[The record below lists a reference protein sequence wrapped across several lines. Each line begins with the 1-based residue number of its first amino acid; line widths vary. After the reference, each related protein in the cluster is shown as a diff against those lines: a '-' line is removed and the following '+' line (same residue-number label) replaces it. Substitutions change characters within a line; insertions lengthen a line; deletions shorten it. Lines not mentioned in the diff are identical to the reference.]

1 MSGEPPAGA
10 QDREA
15 RLRAQLHALQAERN
29 ELAARLDSVVRIA
42 EKTRA
47 AAAGMRDEL
56 ISMQTSKFWQARNAW
71 FDLKHRIG
79 LSATGAT
86 APADVVLERI
96 EPARTGGTGYDRWI
110 SRNDLRPA
118 DVQLIA
124 DTIAVLPRKP
134 LISVVM
140 PAFDPPEE
148 YLRAALDS
156 VLAQL
161 YPHWELCV
169 ADDASTLPHVRAVLA
184 EYAARERAVGGAE
197 ARVKLALRD
206 ENGGIAAASNSAL
219 ALATGEYVALLD
231 HDDLLARDALFHVA
245 LAANREPAADF
256 MYSDEDK
263 IDDDGHRSEP
273 YFKPDWSPDSL
284 LARMYTGHLAV
295 FRRALVTELGG
306 FRTGFEGSQD
316 YDLVLRLTERT
327 ERIVHIPRVLYHWRI
342 HAASTASSAASKQ
355 YAYAAGRRAIEEA
368 LVRRGEP
375 GRVEELPQPGS
386 YAVRYALRR
395 PDKISIVIP
404 TRDHGDDVD
413 RCLGSI
419 FAQPTYPE
427 FEVVLVDNGSTDPA
441 SLATFARWSA
451 AEPRVRVLR
460 HDVPFNFAAINNYAA
475 SKTGG
480 AYLLF
485 LNNDTRVLTPDWLEA
500 LAEQAQRPS
509 IGAIGPKL
517 LYPDGTIQH
526 AGVVTG
532 IAGVAGHVHKY
543 ADGGAG
549 GYFNIL
555 RTVNDYSALTG
566 ACLMLRREVFERAG
580 GFDEALGIAFNDVDL
595 CLKIRALGLYNVYLP
610 HVVLEH
616 AESRSRGYE
625 DTAAKQA
632 RYAREAGIMQE
643 RWHCE
648 SRNDPHYSP
657 HLTLEAEDFSLR
669 V

>member
-1 MSGEPPAGA
+1 VSGDQPAGA
-10 QDREA
+10 GDREA
-15 RLRAQLHALQAERN
+15 GLRAKLQALEAERN
-29 ELAARLDSVVRIA
+29 ELAARLESVIRIA

-86 APADVVLERI
+86 PPADVVLERI

-110 SRNDLRPA
+110 SRNDLRPGDA
-118 DVQLIA
+118 QLVA
-124 DTIAVLPRKP
+124 DTVAVLPRRP
-134 LISVVM
+134 LISVVV
-140 PAFDPPEE
+140 PAFDTPEA

-169 ADDASTLPHVRAVLA
+169 ADDASTQPHVRGVLA
-184 EYAARERAVGGAE
+184 EYAARD

-206 ENGGIAAASNSAL
+206 ANGGIAAASNSAL

-245 LAANREPAADF
+245 LAVNRDPSVDF
-256 MYSDEDK
+256 FYSDEDK

-306 FRTGFEGSQD
+306 FRAGFDGSQD

-327 ERIVHIPRVLYHWRI
+327 GRIAHLPRVLYHWRI
-342 HAASTASSAASKQ
+342 HAASTASSAAPKT

-375 GRVEELPQPGS
+375 GRVEELPQPGC
-386 YAVRYALRR
+386 YTVRYALRR
-395 PDKISIVIP
+395 PGKISIIVP
-404 TRDHGDDVD
+404 TRNHGDDVE
-413 RCLGSI
+413 RCLASI
-419 FAQPTYPE
+419 FAAPTYPD
-427 FEVVLVDNGSTDPA
+427 FELVLVDNGSTDAA
-441 SLATFARWSA
+441 SLAAFARWRA

-460 HDVPFNFAAINNYAA
+460 RDVPFNFAALNNHAA
-475 SKTGG
+475 RNTDGT
-480 AYLLF
+480 YLLF
-485 LNNDTRVLTPDWLEA
+485 LNNDTRVVTPDWLEA
-500 LAEQAQRPS
+500 LVEQAQRPS
-509 IGAIGPKL
+509 IGAAGAKL

-543 ADGGAG
+543 ADGAAG

-555 RTVNDYSALTG
+555 RTVNNYSALTG

-595 CLKIRALGLYNVYLP
+595 CLKIGAFGLYNVYLP
-610 HVVLEH
+610 HVVLVH
-616 AESRSRGYE
+616 AESSSRGYE
-625 DTAAKQA
+625 DTADKQA

-643 RWHCE
+643 RWRCA
-648 SRNDPHYSP
+648 SRNDPHYNP

-669 V
+669 T

>member
-1 MSGEPPAGA
+1 MSGEPPEGSGE
-10 QDREA
+10 REA
-15 RLRAQLHALQAERN
+15 RLRAKLHALQAERN
-29 ELAARLDSVVRIA
+29 ELAARLESVIRIA

-56 ISMQTSKFWQARNAW
+56 ISMQTSKFWHARNAW
-71 FDLKHRIG
+71 FDLKHRLG

-96 EPARTGGTGYDRWI
+96 EPAGSGGTGYDRWI

-124 DTIAVLPRKP
+124 DTIAVLPRRP
-134 LISVVM
+134 TISVVV
-140 PAFDPPEE
+140 PVFDPPEI

-184 EYAARERAVGGAE
+184 EYAARS
-197 ARVKLALRD
+197 ARVKLALR
-206 ENGGIAAASNSAL
+206 EHNGGIAAASNSAL
-219 ALATGEYVALLD
+219 ALATGEFVALLD
-231 HDDLLARDALFHVA
+231 HDDLLARDALFAVA
-245 LAANREPAADF
+245 LAANREPGVDF
-256 MYSDEDK
+256 AYSDEDK

-295 FRRALVTELGG
+295 FRRALVNELGG
-306 FRTGFEGSQD
+306 FRAGFEGSQD

-327 ERIVHIPRVLYHWRI
+327 DRIAHIPRVLYHWRI
-342 HAASTASSAASKQ
+342 HAASTASSAAPKT

-368 LVRRGEP
+368 LARRGEP
-375 GRVEELPQPGS
+375 GRVEELPQPGT
-386 YAVRYALRR
+386 YAVRYELRR

-404 TRDHGDDVD
+404 TRDHGADVE
-413 RCLGSI
+413 RCLASV
-419 FAQPTYPE
+419 FAQPSYPD
-427 FEVVLVDNGSTDPA
+427 FEVVLVDNGSTEPA

-451 AEPRVRVLR
+451 SEPRVRVLR
-460 HDVPFNFAAINNYAA
+460 HDVPFNFAVINNYAA
-475 SKTGG
+475 RRSDG

-509 IGAIGPKL
+509 IGAAGAKL
-517 LYPDGTIQH
+517 LYPDGTLQH
-526 AGVVTG
+526 AGIVTG

-543 ADGGAG
+543 ADGGTG
-549 GYFNIL
+549 GYFNIV
-555 RTVNDYSALTG
+555 RTVNNYSALTG
-566 ACLMLRREVFERAG
+566 ACLMLRREAFERAG

-595 CLKIRALGLYNVYLP
+595 CLKLLALGLRNVYLP

-625 DTAAKQA
+625 DTAEKQA
-632 RYAREAGIMQE
+632 RYSREAGIMQE

-669 V
+669 L